1 MGVLLA
7 SPLVHENAFVEFSF
21 PGNVFVFF
29 LKAVSQPSIPSINF
43 DFL

>member
-21 PGNVFVFF
+21 PGNVFFF
-29 LKAVSQPSIPSINF
+29 KAVSQPSIPSINF